1 MIPAD
6 LSPFISH
13 LWQSTLF
20 ALAVWILTIALRQN
34 RAAVRYWLWLVASV
48 KFLLPFSLLVS
59 LGGQLG
65 WRSASAAVQPQLAA
79 AVAAISKSLFSVPAG
94 ISPLRSASVNGREL
108 PIILVAVLLS
118 GLMLWLIFW
127 ARLLLQIRAVQ

>member
-20 ALAVWILTIALRQN
+20 ALAVWILTLALRQN

-79 AVAAISKSLFSVPAG
+79 AVAAISKSFSVSAE
-94 ISPLRSASVNGREL
+94 ISPLRSASVNGSEL
-108 PIILVAVLLS
+108 PIILVAVWLS
-118 GLMLWLIFW
+118 
-127 ARLLLQIRAVQ
+127 